1 MPWPRVA
8 DEDAELAVIVY
19 TYVYLDI
26 YKDTYICCRFFV
38 RATHVTFCDGRN
50 MSKWWQFDDG
60 SKVIYI
66 QLVYVNKF
74 TWLLEFAI
82 ALCMGELQL
91 SDYTQLQMGMTVN
104 SESCWWMITD
114 EIATCFNINVL
125 KPRELQRELERYSN
139 ETTDFTGT
147 FQRGTLQFLNYH
159 TMTVSEAMWWLWWR
173 HQNQLHWRHMLPC
186 WLHLRE
192 GVAGWWV
199 PLVVI
204 AALGDFERLTRY
216 KSAIARWLF

>member
-1 MPWPRVA
+1 MSA
-8 DEDAELAVIVY
+8 LAKGCGWGCRTSSHSI
-19 TYVYLDI
+19 YVYLDI

-159 TMTVSEAMWWLWWR
+159 TMSSLWGNVVVMMKTPKPTTLAPHAAMLASFARRRSRVMGTVGCDCCIGGLWTVDKV
-173 HQNQLHWRHMLPC
+173 QICN
-186 WLHLRE
+186 
-192 GVAGWWV
+192 
-199 PLVVI
+199 
-204 AALGDFERLTRY
+204 
-216 KSAIARWLF
+216 S